1 MSWEDTILPDSYSTF
16 RREYMG
22 QFIEEQNRVYEKA
35 LLGALMHPVKP
46 LVVKMPPFFEE
57 KYIDERRLFP
67 RTNPRCSET

>member
-1 MSWEDTILPDSYSTF
+1 
-16 RREYMG
+16 MG